1 MKIFY
6 EGDLVQE
13 KYSKKIGTIESK
25 RVTRSSLIYFIKWE
39 DGEETPEIDVNLQ
52 LVNKLEKAYLNKLKV
67 LLK

>member
-25 RVTRSSLIYFIKWE
+25 RVTRSSPIYFIKWE